1 MHYKMGQILILK
13 EETEV
18 ELENFEEKRKVPD
31 DTKKIDFVSKEKIKI
46 PAGNKI
52 IVGADKMA
60 HHMSI
65 GLTQPISGKIEIS
78 GYDPGGIAEYL
89 ISYLE
94 NEYPMEELFEHCGI
108 ERNDFRD
115 AFEFALNKIGFR

>member
-1 MHYKMGQILILK
+1 MHYKMGQILVLK

-31 DTKKIDFVSKEKIKI
+31 DTKIIDFVSKEKIKI

-65 GLTQPISGKIEIS
+65 ELTQPISKKIEIN
-78 GYDPGGIAEYL
+78 GYDPEGIAEYL
-89 ISYLE
+89 VSYLE
-94 NEYPMEELFEHCGI
+94 REYPMEEFFEHCDI

-115 AFEFALNKIGFR
+115 AFEFALSKIGFR